1 MSHIGVPNISH
12 SINIWKNVLQV
23 LPSFHP
29 FVFQLTVIFTFLI
42 HLFLKNREYQ
52 YFLAI
57 SFHFSFGVMLMPI
70 SSLLGKQL

>member
-12 SINIWKNVLQV
+12 SINIWKNTLQG

-29 FVFQLTVIFTFLI
+29 FVFQPTVIFTFLI
-42 HLFLKNREYQ
+42 HLFLKNQEYQ

-57 SFHFSFGVMLMPI
+57 KLCLCSYYFN
-70 SSLLGKQL
+70 LGYW